1 MGAVH
6 VALPHPPELALT
18 RYIGPALLGGSDYLF
33 AQQVE
38 PVQAEQGRGQAAR
51 TIPRA
56 FNSAWISAGVMM
68 GFAAPRLQSRSSCD
82 SGRE

>member
-1 MGAVH
+1 MGATH
-6 VALPHPPELALT
+6 VALPHPPKLALT
-18 RYIGPALLGGSDYLF
+18 RHIGPALLDGSDYLL

-38 PVQAEQGRGQAAR
+38 PVHDEQDSGQAAR

-56 FNSAWISAGVMM
+56 FNSAWISVML